1 MSEQV
6 KTALVV
12 ADKYKLSKHDGD
24 FSEDLKTAKLIN
36 KAHLITREYAD
47 EMNTMWES
55 TGIKC
60 VIDEEASTEKAES
73 ILEDARVRL
82 KNDKARETAAR
93 AVASMALSA
102 NAANP
107 TEDEPVGSMAYSVKE
122 LKELESL
129 KDMSDE
135 ELDDFFKTET
145 RTSGKAYLGELI
157 TGNNTQD

>member
-47 EMNTMWES
+47 EMNTMWKS

-60 VIDEEASTEKAES
+60 VIDEEASTESQEEREA
-73 ILEDARVRL
+73 DAAKRL
-82 KNDKARETAAR
+82 KNDKAQELAGR
-93 AVASMALSA
+93 AITSIAL
-102 NAANP
+102 
-107 TEDEPVGSMAYSVKE
+107 G
-122 LKELESL
+122 
-129 KDMSDE
+129 
-135 ELDDFFKTET
+135 
-145 RTSGKAYLGELI
+145 
-157 TGNNTQD
+157 